1 MTFSNQI
8 KNNIIFQQVVH
19 KGGESDIN
27 YIKIFQNFK
36 ALAASV
42 GNRYTEY
49 QLMHIFLENFQQGG
63 K

>member
-1 MTFSNQI
+1 M
-8 KNNIIFQQVVH
+8 FQQVVH
-19 KGGESDIN
+19 KVGESDIN

-36 ALAASV
+36 ALTVSV